1 MCILQYCSAR
11 GVKADRSEGYG
22 ERCAAVLSIRADSV
36 SELEQPRSALASI
49 AISGRLLAYFGRES
63 SVQMGY
69 KWETLD
75 NLNLIILTVDSP

>member
-22 ERCAAVLSIRADSV
+22 ERCAAVLSIRAEV

>member
-22 ERCAAVLSIRADSV
+22 ERCAAVLSIRAEV
-36 SELEQPRSALASI
+36 SELEQPRSALASV

-75 NLNLIILTVDSP
+75 NWNLIILTVDSP